1 MEGHQFLDGELLDRN
16 ERYRNLCEE
25 RRKGV
30 SRESPKTHTA
40 MGSSNEKWKE
50 GNEKAV
56 RNVMAAKEAES
67 KAKQKG
73 KKEQK
78 ILFRW

>member
-1 MEGHQFLDGELLDRN
+1 MENFSIVMNDIETCARK
-16 ERYRNLCEE
+16 EE
-25 RRKGV
+25 DVMKV